1 MFEKDLK
8 SPSQSSV
15 IPGAGPQLP
24 NDGDRGRMHYIWE
37 VYDPDTVKPGEAHRY
52 VVPREKEIV
61 IDPIA
66 EKNYVVTHVN
76 WESDLKSTLEP
87 IFDNGDGEGG
97 TDGIFGLPSGFQGE
111 AVVAIDYSVRPNRA
125 VIDGQVMA
133 PGAAYALLYE
143 GNTVGDDGKVISV
156 VYSNNNQLVSNRV
169 PVTLAAYHEL
179 SNKEI
184 MITQPFSVNRNPDEL
199 PDGARCTLVWYDI
212 NGNVIPKA
220 RTLTVQHTAMMRDHQ
235 VGKRYITRVELVAPW
250 FLNTSDPKTLNVPVN
265 TMLQNLAFRAVV
277 HYSDGSKS
285 DELSIDGQKI
295 QLLGLNEHKPST
307 PSQRGTLTLVYNLD
321 ADEYIYEA
329 QPGNPNQFRDSYWM
343 LAVPF
348 DGAYS
353 PKLYSYPT
361 WVNGQY
367 ILKHFLTDLD
377 RNFMID
383 ATDHVRINELSPA
396 FRPTTYGVEQT
407 LELNC
412 RLSDVVPTFKP
423 MIMRQ
428 STTFVLKTPGTEP
441 GSKFDVRYS
450 YDQASYSDPTFKA
463 INQADGRQEIIFGG
477 EYDDVEDWLDQT
489 YHAIEPGFNPQRE
502 KGPIRPTHFEVLAS
516 SGKTYEYEISRY
528 AEKMYL
534 DVQEPQGRTIYVR
547 WIHESIQG
555 DRLILA
561 TTGISIDVTEGPDTE
576 TPVPTTIEFDSSV
589 PNSVGE
595 MQIIEFSGR
604 VYDQKGALV
613 TDGLTKMLVKG
624 GVIYDSAPRKVD
636 IGLDG
641 TFRFFTW
648 SEKVSGSTE
657 TFEFD
662 FEVAGEEPK
671 YFLSKDIR
679 ITTNPEQQI
688 GEFFPYTPTKASINK
703 AGRAYGQLLDEE
715 GTPLRDTEFFSFVDN
730 DLDSIRRE
738 TTDEQ
743 GKFLLT
749 RIRKEGQDRTTFHIA
764 TMGGRKEHLLRWVET
779 EPYGDRVMLDV
790 EDMAFVG
797 DEPLSVTGRVYDQY
811 GDLVV
816 GVPVKVGYGPLWSV
830 YTDTLSVENGK
841 YELTGSPKE
850 PGMSYQVVVWTENDF
865 SFGTVE
871 WTEAPKVAFD
881 IVMSPDNAP
890 EAPAGTSVRIAGQ
903 LVDEEGNN
911 FTSESRTPVYMKELK
926 DSEETIIYAG
936 FDGRFEA
943 EVGPY
948 GDWEETTFVF
958 RLENGNQ
965 GSHMIRW
972 MGEPPRLAQLTFD
985 EGLPVDGEVGIPLTL
1000 SGNTVDQHGEAYL
1013 PGVPFEFDVEYA
1025 GKVDKAQS
1033 PGDGT
1038 WSYRAVGEKTGS
1050 TTYTFSANNRAVGSY
1065 TINFT
1070 GEITLAALPS
1080 DNVLFRVPYGM
1091 NRVIGWYV
1099 LDEAGK
1105 GKPGVELDVRQ
1116 MATIYSPERQLGS
1129 IVTDEFGI
1137 ATYEAP
1143 YLEEEKHGAFYASLG
1158 LKEAQV
1164 VVDWSDETGI
1174 SVTMTQMSVPTLT
1187 YGRELVF
1194 SGVILDE
1201 NGEPLIPD
1209 SPATELKLGAY
1220 DRTTFEHIPVSI
1232 RGQDPLTGEFTA
1244 YMTNEDF
1251 VTKDVVLY
1259 NEVNSEL
1266 HTVQWVVPDITGA
1279 YIEWETD
1286 MLPTV
1291 LVAGDM
1297 YPVTG
1302 KIYQSNGELYTPR
1315 APETLS
1321 VRTDEGPA
1329 PDADI
1334 APNGMVRMVLGSETR
1349 GVLNY
1354 SLYRDQE
1361 EIIDDSIEIEWV
1373 ENASVVAAP
1382 YSYSE
1387 VPQGESGE
1395 VWFVYKQDGD
1405 QPIQYRDV
1413 LIGVGQPG
1421 PDNFPRKLT
1430 TDEFGMVH
1438 LTLPYNSEVSQDTVV
1453 GILGESAPIA
1463 AHNVTWVEDG
1473 VKVATT
1479 FRNLEV
1485 PDKVALTE
1493 AVEVVGDTL
1502 DKSGATTN
1510 YNEVGIYDKTTH
1522 TFHQNAVNADGTFS
1536 VQLGPLDQGVHHLVV
1551 YAGAEISEH
1560 AVTWDP
1566 DFVSFTSVGIDES
1579 SNRVALITK

>member
-24 NDGDRGRMHYIWE
+24 NDSDRGRMHYIWE
-37 VYDPDTVKPGEAHRY
+37 IYDPDTVKPGEAHRY
-52 VVPREKEIV
+52 VVPREKEVV

-87 IFDNGDGEGG
+87 IFDNGEGEGG
-97 TDGIFGLPSGFQGE
+97 ADGIFGLPSGFQGE

-199 PDGARCTLVWYDI
+199 PDGARCTLVWHDI

-220 RTLTVQHTAMMRDHQ
+220 RTLSVQHTAMMRDHQ

-321 ADEYIYEA
+321 SDEYIYEA

-463 INQADGRQEIIFGG
+463 VNQADGRQEIIFGG
-477 EYDDVEDWLDQT
+477 EYDDMEDWLEQT
-489 YHAIEPGFNPQRE
+489 YNAIEPGFNPQRE

-589 PNSVGE
+589 PNSIGE

-648 SEKVSGSTE
+648 SERVSGSTE

-662 FEVAGEEPK
+662 FEVAGEEPE

-797 DEPLSVTGRVYDQY
+797 EEPLSVTGRVYDQY

-816 GVPVKVGYGPLWSV
+816 GVPVKVGYGPLWAA
-830 YTDTLSVENGK
+830 YADTLSVENGK

-871 WTEAPKVAFD
+871 WSEAPKVAFD

-911 FTSESRTPVYMKELK
+911 FTSESRTPVYMKELN
-926 DSEETIIYAG
+926 DAEETIIYAG

-1025 GKVDKAQS
+1025 GKTDKAQS

-1038 WSYRAVGEKTGS
+1038 WTYRAVGEKTGS

-1070 GEITLAALPS
+1070 GEITLSALPS

-1091 NRVIGWYV
+1091 NRIIGWYV

-1116 MATIYSPERQLGS
+1116 MATIYSPERQLGT

-1143 YLEEEKHGAFYASLG
+1143 YLEDEKHGAFFASLG

-1174 SVTMTQMSVPTLT
+1174 SVTMTQMSVPTIT
-1187 YGRELVF
+1187 YGRELLF
-1194 SGVILDE
+1194 TGVMLDE
-1201 NGEPLIPD
+1201 NGDPLIPD
-1209 SPATELKLGAY
+1209 DVNTGIRLGGY
-1220 DRTTFEHIPVSI
+1220 DRNTFEHIPVSI
-1232 RGQDPLTGEFTA
+1232 RGLDPITGEFTA
-1244 YMTNEDF
+1244 YMTSETF
-1251 VTKDVVLY
+1251 VTKDIVLY
-1259 NEVNSEL
+1259 NEVNNEL
-1266 HTVQWVVPDITGA
+1266 HTVEWAAPDITGA
-1279 YIEWETD
+1279 YIEWD
-1286 MLPTV
+1286 LSSSPSV
-1291 LVAGDM
+1291 LVAGETF
-1297 YPVTG
+1297 PFRG
-1302 KIYQSNGELYTPR
+1302 KIYQANGELYTPR

-1321 VRTDEGPA
+1321 VTTDEGPHA
-1329 PDADI
+1329 DANIYQDGTVMLEI
-1334 APNGMVRMVLGSETR
+1334 TNASR
-1349 GVLNY
+1349 GVLTY
-1354 SLYRDQE
+1354 SLYRDPAAT
-1361 EIIDDSIEIEWV
+1361 IDDSLEIEWV
-1373 ENASVVAAP
+1373 EQASVGFTP

-1395 VWFVYKQDGD
+1395 VWLVYKQDGD

-1413 LIGVGQPG
+1413 LVGVGNPG
-1421 PDNFPRKLT
+1421 LDNPPRKLT
-1430 TDEFGMVH
+1430 TDEFGIVH
-1438 LTLPYNSEVSQDTVV
+1438 LTLPYSAEVSQDAVT
-1453 GILGESAPIA
+1453 GILGETVPIA
-1463 AHNVTWVEDG
+1463 AHNLTWVEDG

-1485 PDKVALTE
+1485 PDKVALAD

-1502 DKSGATTN
+1502 DKSGALTN
-1510 YNEVGIYDKTTH
+1510 YNEVGIYDKSTH